1 MLAQFWVPNARQE
14 YQARADDGA
23 KADDIEEA
31 VLNVGIDGNEA
42 QTVQII
48 TYVIHHLL
56 RCLAFDD
63 RRLLKPAGLEKL
75 SQLQH
80 FAAMHFIFYNSK
92 LYNSFK

>member
-31 VLNVGIDGNEA
+31 VLNAGLDGNEA

-48 TYVIHHLL
+48 TYVIHHFL
-56 RCLAFDD
+56 R
-63 RRLLKPAGLEKL
+63 
-75 SQLQH
+75 
-80 FAAMHFIFYNSK
+80 
-92 LYNSFK
+92 